1 MLKSALGKLVSA
13 LKPYGD
19 KAKILGTVHDEII
32 LEAHESIAS
41 EVAKI
46 LSEVMVNSGKEFL
59 RTVPI
64 EADSSIG
71 NNWSDK

>member
-1 MLKSALGKLVSA
+1 MMKLS
-13 LKPYGD
+13 
-19 KAKILGTVHDEII
+19 

-41 EVAKI
+41 EVAKT

-59 RTVPI
+59 KRVPI

-71 NNWSDK
+71 NNWANK